1 MKKLASITVCLFL
14 TVVCIFSL
22 AACGES
28 EKPKEEPSEVA
39 TSIDESTSSDKS
51 EKPKEEP
58 SEVATSIDESTSS
71 DKTVTR
77 EGIWENATYLEDTE
91 FGSGKNTV
99 AVEVKAGEQSVI
111 FTVKTDKDTVGAA
124 LLEHKLIEGDE
135 GQYGLYI
142 KKVNGITADYDVDQ
156 HYWGFFINGEYATTG
171 VDTTKITE
179 GATYKLEY
187 TK

>member
-1 MKKLASITVCLFL
+1 MKKLASISVSLL
-14 TVVCIFSL
+14 LLAVCILSL
-22 AACGES
+22 TACGES
-28 EKPKEEPSEVA
+28 VPKDGVWK
-39 TSIDESTSSDKS
+39 D
-51 EKPKEEP
+51 
-58 SEVATSIDESTSS
+58 
-71 DKTVTR
+71 
-77 EGIWENATYLEDTE
+77 ATYLKNTE

-111 FTVKTDKDTVGAA
+111 LTVKTDKDTVGDA

-135 GQYGLYI
+135 GPYGLYI
-142 KKVNGITADYDVDQ
+142 KKVNGITADYDVDKS
-156 HYWGFFINGEYATTG
+156 YWGFYINGEYATTG